1 MLRVTSSAPPW
12 SMRVVDGAC
21 WVFAVWTVTCHAVV
35 ALGGSLRSLLLAF
48 AASSAAMLVA
58 WVFGRR
64 AFPRA
69 AAEPTWPSAPPVSNP
84 RLRVPVQGAVVVVAV
99 LGAAWLRHRPVELWW
114 LGLLLLGVAALVL
127 VLREEPRS
135 APPLRGRSAEFALW
149 TLAAICVVVVLVSHR
164 IDMDDSFY
172 VNLAVAAAD
181 APADRLL
188 AEDTLHGV
196 AGLPL
201 HLPVYRLHSYELW
214 NAALSYLTGIPA
226 LAVFHFVLASLAAC
240 LLPLAFARLT
250 RWLTPCC
257 WPWTV
262 AALIFVLLAI
272 GETHRWYGNF
282 ALVRLW
288 QGKAIFLFVFL
299 PLIYAYAIE
308 FVGRP
313 SWRGWLLLAAAQI
326 CAVGCSSTALWVAPA
341 SALAGAA
348 VALRPTKRG
357 VLRLGLAALASV
369 YVLGI
374 GLGMRVTL
382 EEGAQAKAELR
393 TSAERSSRERM
404 LELRHRPGVQLA
416 KALEEV
422 TGGDALRVTT
432 LAVVF
437 GAWACWGTGLARRF
451 AVIVPLAVWLIVLNP
466 YATRWLTENLTGP
479 TYWRNLWALPVPLLL
494 ALVLVAPL
502 GWAHAVRGSAGGETR
517 LGRAAPWMGAA
528 LGLLLAVALAI
539 GVPSYS
545 VLSPR
550 NNVELHLPSLK
561 VEPFEYRWAKLL
573 TNSVPPGSV
582 VVAPLSITTWLA
594 TFHDRV
600 QPLVV
605 RPMYLD
611 RHRSQLGT
619 DTAIHRML
627 MTNFVAGESK
637 RPDAAAWFAD
647 GLRVFDVRAVCL
659 KLSKATPQARV
670 ILQRSGFRPY
680 QHSKE
685 YEIWVRR

>member
-1 MLRVTSSAPPW
+1 MLRVTSSALPW

-21 WVFAVWTVTCHAVV
+21 WTFAVWTVTSHAVV
-35 ALGGSLRSLLLAF
+35 ALGGSLESLLLAF
-48 AASSAAMLVA
+48 VVSGAATLVA
-58 WVFGRR
+58 WRFGRR
-64 AFPRA
+64 VFPRGT
-69 AAEPTWPSAPPVSNP
+69 AEPAWPTDPPVSNP
-84 RLRVPVQGAVVVVAV
+84 RFLAPLQAAVVVMAV
-99 LGAAWLRHRPVELWW
+99 VGATWLRHRPVELWW

-127 VLREEPRS
+127 VLREEPPRV
-135 APPLRGRSAEFALW
+135 APLRGGSAEFALW
-149 TLAAICVVVVLVSHR
+149 TLAAFCVVVVLVSHR
-164 IDMDDSFY
+164 IDIDDSFY

-181 APADRLL
+181 APADPLL

-196 AGLPL
+196 AGLPI
-201 HLPVYRLHSYELW
+201 HLPVYRLHSYEIW
-214 NAALSYLTGIPA
+214 NGAVSYLTGIPA
-226 LAVFHFVLASLAAC
+226 LAVFHFVSASLAAC

-250 RWLTPCC
+250 RWLTPAC

-262 AALIFVLLAI
+262 AAVIFVLLAI

-299 PLIYAYAIE
+299 PLVYAYAIE

-313 SWRGWLLLAAAQI
+313 SFRGWLLLAAAQI
-326 CAVGCSSTALWVAPA
+326 CAVGCSSTALWIAPA

-348 VALRPTKRG
+348 VALRPTKQG
-357 VLRLGLAALASV
+357 MLRLGLAALASV

-374 GLGMRVTL
+374 GLAMRVTL
-382 EEGAQAKAELR
+382 EESAPARAEQP
-393 TSAERSSRERM
+393 SAAEVTSREQM
-404 LELRHRPGVQLA
+404 LELRQQPGVQLA
-416 KALEEV
+416 KALEVV

-466 YATRWLTENLTGP
+466 YATGWLMENLTGP

-502 GWAHAVRGSAGGETR
+502 GWVDAVRGSGTEAR
-517 LGRAAPWMGAA
+517 LGRAAAWIGPA

-539 GVPSYS
+539 GVPRYTA
-545 VLSPR
+545 LSPR
-550 NNVELHLPSLK
+550 NNVELHFPSLK
-561 VEPFEYRWAKLL
+561 VEPVEYDWAKLL
-573 TNSVPPGSV
+573 THSVPPGSV
-582 VVAPLSITTWLA
+582 VVAPLSITPWLA

-619 DTAIHRML
+619 ETANHRLL
-627 MTNFVAGESK
+627 MTLFVAGKSK
-637 RPDAAAWFAD
+637 RSDAARWFAD

-659 KLSKATPQARV
+659 KRSKATPRARA

-680 QHSKE
+680 QHSE
-685 YEIWVRR
+685 AYEIWIRR